1 MDARRTDS
9 ATQAAAGP
17 ATRRLSITALGGIPL
32 IAPGDDLAAIILSAI
47 RDSGETLQDG
57 DVLVLAQ
64 KIVSKAEDR
73 YRILEQVAPSARA
86 KEIAAL
92 TDKDP
97 RLVELILSESTEIV
111 RHRKGVLVVAHRIGI
126 VMANA
131 GIDASNVEPSADGTR
146 VLLLPENPDASA
158 EAVRAAIRAA
168 TGADIA
174 VIVNDTVG
182 RAWRNG
188 TVGIALGSAGL
199 PALNDLNG
207 TPDLFGRPL
216 QASQVGLADEL
227 AAAAS
232 LLMGQA
238 NEGRPVVLIGGL
250 GATRDDGTARDL
262 IRPRE
267 QDLFR

>member
-1 MDARRTDS
+1 MT
-9 ATQAAAGP
+9 T
-17 ATRRLSITALGGIPL
+17 RLSVIALGAVPL
-32 IAPGDDLAAIILSAI
+32 IEPGDDLAAILLAALV
-47 RDSGETLQDG
+47 DADELLQDG

-64 KIVSKAEDR
+64 KIISKAEGR
-73 YRILEQVAPSARA
+73 YAVLEEITPSPRA
-86 KEIAAL
+86 QEIAAI

-111 RHRKGVLVVAHRIGI
+111 RHRKGVLVVAHNIGI

-131 GIDASNVEPSADGTR
+131 GIDASNVESSPDGTR
-146 VLLLPENPDASA
+146 VLLLPKNPDASA
-158 EAVRAAIRAA
+158 EALRNALRQT
-168 TGADIA
+168 TGANIA
-174 VIVNDTVG
+174 VIVNDSVG

-227 AAAAS
+227 AATGS
-232 LLMGQA
+232 LMMGQA
-238 NEGRPVVLIGGL
+238 NEGRPVVLIRGL
-250 GATRDDGTARDL
+250 GAAVTGAAHTGARGTEGTADDL
-262 IRPRE
+262 IRPRD

>member
-1 MDARRTDS
+1 MS
-9 ATQAAAGP
+9 AT
-17 ATRRLSITALGGIPL
+17 TRLSVVALGGVPL
-32 IAPGDDLAAIILSAI
+32 IEPGADLAAIILTALSDA
-47 RDSGETLQDG
+47 GEALQDG

-64 KIVSKAEDR
+64 KIVSKAEGR
-73 YRILEQVAPSARA
+73 FAVLEEITPSPRA
-86 KEIAAL
+86 EEIAAT
-92 TDKDP
+92 TDKGP

-111 RHRKGVLVVAHRIGI
+111 RHRKGVLVVAHNIGI

-131 GIDASNVEPSADGTR
+131 GIDASNVEPTAAGTR
-146 VLLLPENPDASA
+146 VLLLPRDPDASA
-158 EAVRAAIRAA
+158 EALRAALRRT
-168 TGADIA
+168 TGASIA
-174 VIVNDTVG
+174 VIINDSVG

-227 AAAAS
+227 AATGS
-232 LLMGQA
+232 LMMGQA
-238 NEGRPVVLIGGL
+238 NEGRPVVLIRGL
-250 GATRDDGTARDL
+250 GAAVTGAAHTGAAGAVGTADDL
-262 IRPRE
+262 IRPRA

>member
-1 MDARRTDS
+1 MTADS
-9 ATQAAAGP
+9 A
-17 ATRRLSITALGGIPL
+17 RLSVIAPGGMPL
-32 IAPGDDLAAIILSAI
+32 VAPGDDLAALILDALKQA
-47 RDSGETLQDG
+47 GEALRDG
-57 DVLVLAQ
+57 DVLVVAQ
-64 KIVSKAEDR
+64 KIVSKAEGR
-73 YRILEQVAPSARA
+73 YRVLEDVEPSDRAIEVAG
-86 KEIAAL
+86 I

-131 GIDASNVEPSADGTR
+131 GIDASNVEPTAAGTR
-146 VLLLPENPDASA
+146 VLLLPEDPDRSA
-158 EAVRAAIRAA
+158 AGLRDAIGKN
-168 TGADIA
+168 TGADVA
-174 VIVNDTVG
+174 VVINDSVG

-227 AAAAS
+227 AATAS
-232 LLMGQA
+232 LVMGQA
-238 NEGRPVVLIGGL
+238 NEGRPVVLIRGL
-250 GATRDDGTARDL
+250 AQSVTGVDTGDGDAGDL

>member
-1 MDARRTDS
+1 MST
-9 ATQAAAGP
+9 T
-17 ATRRLSITALGGIPL
+17 TRLSVVALGAVPL
-32 IAPGDDLAAIILSAI
+32 IEPGDDLAALLLAALA
-47 RDSGETLQDG
+47 DAGEALQDG

-64 KIVSKAEDR
+64 KIVSKAEGR
-73 YRILEQVAPSARA
+73 YAVLEKVMPSPRA
-86 KEIAAL
+86 EEIAAI

-111 RHRKGVLVVAHRIGI
+111 RRRKGVLVVAHNIGI

-131 GIDASNVEPSADGTR
+131 GIDASNVEPSSDGTR
-146 VLLLPENPDASA
+146 VLLLPKNPDASA
-158 EAVRAAIRAA
+158 VALRESLGVA

-174 VIVNDTVG
+174 VIVNDSVG

-227 AAAAS
+227 AATAS
-232 LLMGQA
+232 LMMGQA
-238 NEGRPVVLIGGL
+238 NEGRPVVLIRGL
-250 GATRDDGTARDL
+250 GAAVTGAANTGASEIEGTADDL

>member
-1 MDARRTDS
+1 MDARHSDPAPIS
-9 ATQAAAGP
+9 ATDAAT
-17 ATRRLSITALGGIPL
+17 TRLAIAALGGIPL
-32 IAPGDDLAAIILSAI
+32 IAPGDDLAAIILSAME
-47 RDSGETLQDG
+47 DSGETLHDG

-64 KIVSKAEDR
+64 KIVSKAEGR
-73 YRILEQVAPSARA
+73 YRILEQVTPSARA
-86 KEIAAL
+86 EEIAAL

-131 GIDASNVEPSADGTR
+131 GIDASNVEPSAEGTR
-146 VLLLPENPDASA
+146 VLLLPEAPDSSA
-158 EAVRAAIRAA
+158 ESLRAAIRAA

-174 VIVNDTVG
+174 VIINDSVG

-207 TPDLFGRPL
+207 SPDLFGRPL

-227 AAAAS
+227 SAAAS

-238 NEGRPVVLIGGL
+238 NEGRPVVLISGL
-250 GATRDDGTARDL
+250 GATRRDGTAQDL